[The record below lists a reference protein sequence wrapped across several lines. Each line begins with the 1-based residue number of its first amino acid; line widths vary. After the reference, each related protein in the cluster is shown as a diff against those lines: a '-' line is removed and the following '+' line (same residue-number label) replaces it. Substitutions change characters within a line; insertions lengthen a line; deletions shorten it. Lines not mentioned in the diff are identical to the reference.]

1 MAEEAQ
7 RAQTVLIV
15 DDDLGFVWWLGD
27 IFTEVGGRALP
38 ALSCDEAV
46 VLTKRFGVEPD
57 LIILNPS
64 LPGAS
69 KMLQNYVQKKPHLKI
84 VTLGPPSKKALDTSI
99 HIHATLERPSP
110 RGPILRTEWLEKL
123 RKVLGQSLRASRRST
138 GKNASIC

>member
-7 RAQTVLIV
+7 GAQTVLIV

-27 IFTEVGGRALP
+27 IFIEVGGRALP
-38 ALSCDEAV
+38 ALNCGEAV

-69 KMLQNYVQKKPHLKI
+69 KMLQSYVQTKPHLKI
-84 VTLGPPSKKALDTSI
+84 VTIGPPSKALATSI
-99 HIHATLERPSP
+99 HVHATLERPSQME
-110 RGPILRTEWLEKL
+110 PILRTEWLEKL
-123 RKVLGQSLRASRRST
+123 RKVLGQVEAK
-138 GKNASIC
+138 GAG